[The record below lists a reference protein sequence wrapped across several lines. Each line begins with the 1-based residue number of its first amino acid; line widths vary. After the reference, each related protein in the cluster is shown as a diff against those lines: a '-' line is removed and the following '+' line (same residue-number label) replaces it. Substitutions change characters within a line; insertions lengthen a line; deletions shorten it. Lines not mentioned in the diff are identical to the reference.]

1 MLPTYAAVMSGL
13 RTGVAEESAPRPDRE
28 PDLDTGPD
36 SLVTEETPGRTASRL
51 RQVVTLLGSLALTVL
66 WAWLVVVVL
75 NASSF
80 PSPRDALTNRAF
92 DAPVLVPSVAVAWV
106 FVLLVVAVLGRLW
119 LALGV
124 VTAVT
129 ALLGAVNAT
138 KLELRN
144 DPLVPG
150 DVVFL
155 QQPDFLV
162 DMVSKSRLVMGAI
175 ALVAIV
181 LLAWGFGWLVAR
193 FLFPALARTLSR
205 RGVIALRVTRVVV
218 ALVCL
223 ALLGLANNFNEKD
236 NPWRAAFDSTGLRW
250 VAWDQRVNYQKN
262 GFVAGLLFNTHV
274 TAMTEPKGYSQEAVA
289 AIARRYAAKAAALNR
304 GRTASID
311 ETNVVIV
318 LSEGFSQ
325 PAWLKTVKFP
335 RDLIPK
341 TTALMSRTVSGK
353 MLAPGFGSG
362 TANTEYELLTGQSLS
377 QLSPQLSIPYE
388 QLVSNYQDYPS
399 AVDYFRAHGHLPIAI
414 HPFSPRM
421 YARPKVFETFGF
433 EKFITKD
440 DMTFKARGGGR
451 FISDQAAYDEVR
463 HQIDTHDRPVLA
475 HLITMQNHMPFGGQ
489 YDDPINPTGLPPKFT
504 KLAGQYARGLARS
517 DEALAQMFAELKK
530 SPEPTAVIFYGD
542 HLPPQVYPQ
551 SLVEREG
558 TLTAHQTPFLIWS
571 NRAPLKH
578 TQLPTTSPIQ
588 FMPKLFNALEVPI
601 PPWFALLDDLDRQI
615 PAMDAGIMI
624 NAQDERVRPAQLTP
638 EAKRVLAD
646 YRMIMYDL
654 SIGKRY
660 SEKVMFGD
668 TPPS

>member
-1 MLPTYAAVMSGL
+1 MSPTYAAGMSGL
-13 RTGVAEESAPRPDRE
+13 RSGVAEDSASRPDRE
-28 PDLDTGPD
+28 PDLDPGPD
-36 SLVTEETPGRTASRL
+36 SDAAQETPGRPPSRA
-51 RQVVTLLGSLALTVL
+51 RQVITIVGSLAVTVL

-80 PSPRDALTNRAF
+80 PSPRNALMQRSF
-92 DAPVLVPSVAVAWV
+92 DAPVVVPSLLVAWV
-106 FVLLVVAVLGRLW
+106 FVLLVVALIGRLW

-144 DPLVPG
+144 DPVVPG

-155 QQPDFLV
+155 QQPDFLF
-162 DMVSKSRLVMGAI
+162 DMVSKSRLVTGGLG
-175 ALVAIV
+175 LVAIV

-193 FLFPALARTLSR
+193 FLFPVLARTLSR

-236 NPWRAAFDSTGLRW
+236 NPWRAVFDSTGLRW
-250 VAWDQRVNYQKN
+250 FAWDQRVNYQKN

-274 TAMTEPKGYSQEAVA
+274 TAMAEPKGYS
-289 AIARRYAAKAAALNR
+289 KAAVDAIVERYRARAREMNQ

-311 ETNVVIV
+311 KTNVVII
-318 LSEGFSQ
+318 LSESFSQ

-335 RDLIPK
+335 YDVIPK
-341 TTALMSRTVSGK
+341 TTAAMRRTVSGK

-377 QLSPQLSIPYE
+377 QLSPQLSTPYE

-399 AVDYFRAHGHLPIAI
+399 AVEYFRSKGHTPIAI

-421 YARPKVFETFGF
+421 YARPKVFEAFGF

-440 DMTFKARGGGR
+440 EMKFKARGGGR
-451 FISDQAAYDEVR
+451 FIDDQSAFDEVR
-463 HQIDTHDRPVLA
+463 RQIDTHDEPVLA

-489 YDDPINPTGLPPKFT
+489 YDDPINPNGLPPKFT

-517 DEALAQMFAELKK
+517 DEALAKMFAELKK

-571 NRAPLKH
+571 NRAPLKR
-578 TQLPTTSPIQ
+578 TELPTTSPIQ
-588 FMPKLFNALEVPI
+588 FMPKLFNALNVPL
-601 PPWFALLDDLDRQI
+601 PPWYALLDDLDKQV
-615 PAMDAGIMI
+615 PAMDSGIMVDP
-624 NAQDERVRPAQLTP
+624 QDKRIKPSQLTP

-654 SIGKRY
+654 SIGERY
-660 SEKVMFGD
+660 SEKAMFGD
-668 TPPS
+668 T

>member
-1 MLPTYAAVMSGL
+1 MRS
-13 RTGVAEESAPRPDRE
+13 GVAEESAPRPDPE
-28 PDLDTGPD
+28 SDLDTGTD
-36 SLVTEETPGRTASRL
+36 SEVTRETPGRPPSRI
-51 RQVVTLLGSLALTVL
+51 RQVITIVGSLAMTVL

-80 PSPRDALTNRAF
+80 PSPRHALTHNTF
-92 DAPVLVPSVAVAWV
+92 DAPVLVPSLLVAWV
-106 FVLLVVAVLGRLW
+106 FVLLVVAVIGRLW

-144 DPLVPG
+144 DPVVPG

-155 QQPDFLV
+155 QQPDFLF
-162 DMVSKSRLVMGAI
+162 DMVPKSKLVMGGLG
-175 ALVAIV
+175 LVAIV

-193 FLFPALARTLSR
+193 FLFPVLARTLPR

-218 ALVCL
+218 ALICL

-274 TAMTEPKGYSQEAVA
+274 TAMAQPKGYSKQAVE
-289 AIARRYAAKAAALNR
+289 AIAERYQAKAAEMNR

-311 ETNVVIV
+311 KTNVVII

-335 RDLIPK
+335 YDVIPK
-341 TTALMSRTVSGK
+341 TTAAMQRTVSGK

-388 QLVSNYQDYPS
+388 QLVSDYEDYPS
-399 AVDYFRAHGHLPIAI
+399 AVEYFRSHGHTPIAI

-451 FISDQAAYDEVR
+451 FIADQSAFDEVR
-463 HQIDTHDRPVLA
+463 HQIDTHDEPVLA

-489 YDDPINPTGLPPKFT
+489 YDDPINPTGLPPKFA

-517 DEALAQMFAELKK
+517 DDALARMFAELKK

-551 SLVEREG
+551 SLVAREG
-558 TLTAHQTPFLIWS
+558 PLTAHQTPFLIWS

-578 TQLPTTSPIQ
+578 TELPTTSPIH

-601 PPWFALLDDLDRQI
+601 PPWFALLGDLDQQV
-615 PAMDAGIMI
+615 PAMDSGIMV
-624 NAQDERVRPAQLTP
+624 NPQDKRVKPSQLSP
-638 EAKRVLAD
+638 EAKQVLAD

-668 TPPS
+668 A